1 MQAGSSLEECLALYP
16 HFAVELEPL
25 LTTAALAQQM
35 RRVHV
40 PASASHRSR
49 SLFLKKARD
58 FERRPASILAGRG
71 SPRLVLAAFSLLL
84 VIFLSLNGLIV
95 ASAKTL
101 PGDTL
106 YAVKRAAETVRLQLV
121 SNTEIKHR
129 MENDYNLRRAVE
141 VKELLA
147 LQRVEHISFEGRVDQ
162 IQGQRWVV
170 EGILIHASE
179 KTQRIGNIQTGDFI
193 EVEGVTNPS
202 GWIDADELHQRYF
215 NLTGAIQAMSRS
227 AWVVSGVELAIQKDT
242 QFDPGLHIGDQAL
255 ALVYSSDD
263 GRFFARAILSY
274 NPIPF
279 QPFQIKFNGVI
290 ESIDGNLLII
300 DGRQVKLDAQTVLEG
315 NLIPGVEVIVV
326 SLVAQDGSLTAL
338 LVSVQQRQEPAPVI
352 GPGDYNKVIE
362 IVENARHEQND
373 ERLEDTQGDASDD
386 REGQAG
392 EDDTGDKEDDKDDH
406 SANDH
411 DDDHDDDQDDDH
423 DDDHDEDH
431 HDDDHEDEEDHEEEK
446 DD

>member
-16 HFAVELEPL
+16 HLAVELKPL

-49 SLFLKKARD
+49 ALFLKKARD

-147 LQRVEHISFEGRVDQ
+147 LQRVEHISFEGRVDK

-179 KTQRIGNIQTGDFI
+179 KTQLIGNIQTGDFI

-215 NLTGAIQAMSRS
+215 NLTGAIQAISRS
-227 AWVVSGVELAIQKDT
+227 AWVVGGVELVIQKDT
-242 QFDPGLHIGDQAL
+242 QFDPGLQIGDQAL

-274 NPIPF
+274 NPTPF
-279 QPFQIKFNGVI
+279 QPFQIQFNGVI

-300 DGRQVKLDAQTVLEG
+300 DGRQVQLDAQTVLEG
-315 NLIPGVEVIVV
+315 GLAPGVEVIVV
-326 SLVAQDGSLTAL
+326 SLVAQDGSLTAIS
-338 LVSVQQRQEPAPVI
+338 VGVQQRREAAPVI
-352 GPGDYNKVIE
+352 GHGNDNKVIE
-362 IVENARHEQND
+362 IVGNARHEQND
-373 ERLEDTQGDASDD
+373 KRIEDTQGDASRD
-386 REGQAG
+386 REDQAG
-392 EDDTGDKEDDKDDH
+392 EDDTGDKEDDKDEH
-406 SANDH
+406 SAD
-411 DDDHDDDQDDDH
+411 DDDHDDDQDGDH
-423 DDDHDEDH
+423 DDDHD
-431 HDDDHEDEEDHEEEK
+431 DHEDEKDHEEEK